1 MFHSSPL
8 HSSMFW
14 LSFFIM
20 RIRDIIPVAL
30 GEKEA
35 DVLLKN
41 AKIVNV
47 FSGDIE
53 EGNIAL
59 YRKRIAGIGDYKK
72 GKKIIDLK
80 GAFIVPGLIDAHLHI
95 ESSML
100 SPREFAR
107 VVLPRGTTTIIADPH
122 EIANV
127 IGLDGVEYMIK
138 ITEGIPMNVYITLP
152 SAVPATELETS
163 GARLGVEDM
172 IGFLEKHPR
181 ILALGEVMNFP
192 GVLSRDRELIAKIE
206 LLRHRYKKIDGHAP
220 GLRGKKLNA
229 YIDAFIRSDHEST
242 RPDEAEEKLRR
253 GMQVFIREGSAAKN
267 LHALLPIVND
277 MNHHY
282 ISFCTDDRSPED
294 ILREGHIDYMVREA
308 IKFDISPVIAI
319 RMATINTARY
329 FNLRSMGAIAP
340 GYKADFLV
348 VNDLK
353 EFRIEMV
360 IKDSQIVARNGE
372 MIVDV
377 SGIFPES
384 NGRIGPMNPAKIRL
398 KDLVIVD
405 RGKRIRVIKL
415 VKDNLIT
422 EELKL
427 KPKAKNGKIL
437 PDKERDISKILVVDR
452 YTGKNFSLG
461 FVTGLG
467 LTHGAIGTSVGHDS
481 HNISIAGQNDRDI
494 LHALDEIKRMGGGL
508 VVVDNQ
514 KTLAKLPLPIGGLM
528 SDRTLEE
535 VNKKLHRLQTAIRKL
550 GCSYDPFMT
559 LSFIQL
565 PVIPEIRI
573 TDRGIV
579 KVSSQRIVPLWV

>member
-1 MFHSSPL
+1 
-8 HSSMFW
+8 
-14 LSFFIM
+14 M
-20 RIRDIIPVAL
+20 RIRDIIPIAL

-53 EGNIAL
+53 EANIAL

-80 GAFIVPGLIDAHLHI
+80 DAFIVPGLIDAHLHI

-107 VVLPRGTTTIIADPH
+107 AVLPRGTTTIIADPH

-308 IKFDISPVIAI
+308 IKYGIPPVIAI

-348 VNDLK
+348 INDLE
-353 EFRIEMV
+353 EFKIEMV

-372 MIVDV
+372 MVVDV

-384 NGRIGPMNPAKIRL
+384 NGRIGPMNPAKL
-398 KDLVIVD
+398 SLNDLLIED

-427 KPKAKNGKIL
+427 KPKTKNGKIL

-452 YTGKNFSLG
+452 YTGKNFSVG

-494 LHALDEIKRMGGGL
+494 LHALEEIKRMGGGL

-514 KTLAKLPLPIGGLM
+514 KTLAKLPLPICGLM

-535 VNKKLHRLQTAIRKL
+535 VNKKLHILQKATRTL

-573 TDRGIV
+573 TDKGIV

>member
-1 MFHSSPL
+1 
-8 HSSMFW
+8 
-14 LSFFIM
+14 M
-20 RIRDIIPVAL
+20 RIRDIIPIAL

-53 EGNIAL
+53 EANIAL

-80 GAFIVPGLIDAHLHI
+80 DAFIVPGLIDAHLHI

-107 VVLPRGTTTIIADPH
+107 AVLPRGTTTIIADPH

-308 IKFDISPVIAI
+308 IKYGIPPVIAI

-348 VNDLK
+348 INDLE
-353 EFRIEMV
+353 EFKIEMV

-372 MIVDV
+372 MVVAV

-384 NGRIGPMNPAKIRL
+384 NGRIGPMNPAKL
-398 KDLVIVD
+398 SLNDLVIVD

-452 YTGKNFSLG
+452 YTGKNFSVG

-514 KTLAKLPLPIGGLM
+514 KILAKLPLPICGLM

-535 VNKKLHRLQTAIRKL
+535 VNKKLHILQKATRKL

>member
-1 MFHSSPL
+1 
-8 HSSMFW
+8 
-14 LSFFIM
+14 M

-308 IKFDISPVIAI
+308 IKYGISPVIAI

-427 KPKAKNGKIL
+427 KPKTKNGKIL
-437 PDKERDISKILVVDR
+437 PDKEQDISKILVVDR

-535 VNKKLHRLQTAIRKL
+535 VNKKLHRLQMAIRKL

-573 TDRGIV
+573 TDKGIV

>member
-1 MFHSSPL
+1 
-8 HSSMFW
+8 MFW

-47 FSGDIE
+47 FSGDTE

-107 VVLPRGTTTIIADPH
+107 AVLPRGTTTIIADPH

-242 RPDEAEEKLRR
+242 KPDEAEEKLRR

-267 LHALLPIVND
+267 LHALLPIVNN

-308 IKFDISPVIAI
+308 IKFGISPVIAI

-384 NGRIGPMNPAKIRL
+384 NGRIGPMNPAKL
-398 KDLVIVD
+398 SLNDLVIVD

-452 YTGKNFSLG
+452 YTGKNFSVG
-461 FVTGLG
+461 FVTGLE

-514 KTLAKLPLPIGGLM
+514 KILAKLPLPICGLM

-535 VNKKLHRLQTAIRKL
+535 VNKKLHILQKATRKL

>member
-1 MFHSSPL
+1 
-8 HSSMFW
+8 
-14 LSFFIM
+14 M

-41 AKIVNV
+41 SNIVNV

-53 EGNIAL
+53 EANIAL

-107 VVLPRGTTTIIADPH
+107 AVLPRGTTTIIADPH

-242 RPDEAEEKLRR
+242 KPDEAEEKLRR

-308 IKFDISPVIAI
+308 IKYGIPPVIAI

-348 VNDLK
+348 INDLE
-353 EFRIEMV
+353 EFKIEMV

-372 MIVDV
+372 MVVAV

-384 NGRIGPMNPAKIRL
+384 NGKIGPMNPAKIRL
-398 KDLVIVD
+398 NDLLIED

-427 KPKAKNGKIL
+427 KPKTKNGKIL

-452 YTGKNFSLG
+452 YTGKNFSVG

-494 LHALDEIKRMGGGL
+494 LHALEEIKRMGGGL
-508 VVVDNQ
+508 VVVDKQ
-514 KTLAKLPLPIGGLM
+514 KTLAKLPLPICGLM

-535 VNKKLHRLQTAIRKL
+535 VNKKLHTLQKATRTL

>member
-1 MFHSSPL
+1 
-8 HSSMFW
+8 
-14 LSFFIM
+14 M

-30 GEKEA
+30 GEEPA

-41 AKIVNV
+41 ANIVNV

-53 EGNIAL
+53 SGNIAL
-59 YRKRIAGIGDYKK
+59 FRKRIAGIGDYRY
-72 GKKIIDLK
+72 GKKVIDLK
-80 GAFIVPGLIDAHLHI
+80 GAYIVPGLIDAHLHI

-107 VVLPRGTTTIIADPH
+107 AVLPRGTTTIIADPH

-192 GVLSRDRELIAKIE
+192 GVLARDRELIAKIE

-220 GLRGKKLNA
+220 GLSGKKLNA

-242 RPDEAEEKLRR
+242 KPEEAEEKLRR

-267 LHALLPIVND
+267 LRSLLPIVND

-294 ILREGHIDYMVREA
+294 ILEEGHIDYMVREA
-308 IKFDISPVIAI
+308 IKSGIHPVIAI

-329 FNLRSMGAIAP
+329 FGLRSMGAIAP
-340 GYKADFLV
+340 GYKADFV
-348 VNDLK
+348 VVEDLK
-353 EFRIEMV
+353 KFKINMV
-360 IKDSQIVARNGE
+360 IKDSQVVARDGE
-372 MIVDV
+372 MVVEV
-377 SGIFPES
+377 SGLFPEID
-384 NGRIGPMNPAKIRL
+384 GKIGPMNPPHLRL
-398 KDLVIVD
+398 NDLKVTD
-405 RGKRIRVIKL
+405 KRRNIRVIKL

-422 EELKL
+422 EEVRV
-427 KPKAKNGKIL
+427 KPLVKNGFIKT
-437 PDKERDISKILVVDR
+437 DKSRDIVKIVVLDR
-452 YTGKNFSLG
+452 YTGNHFSIG
-461 FVTGLG
+461 FVTGLN
-467 LTHGAIGTSVGHDS
+467 LKEGAIGTSVGHDS
-481 HNISIAGQNDRDI
+481 HNVAIAGMNDRDM
-494 LHALDEIKRMGGGL
+494 LFALEEIKKMGGGL
-508 VVVDNQ
+508 VVVKGR

-528 SDRTLEE
+528 SDSTLER
-535 VNKKLHRLQTAIRKL
+535 VNRNLRRIMTATGKL
-550 GCSYDPFMT
+550 GCTYDPFMT
-559 LSFIQL
+559 LSFVQL

-573 TDRGIV
+573 TDKGIV
-579 KVSSQRIVPLWV
+579 DVSSQKIVPLWL

>member
-308 IKFDISPVIAI
+308 IKFGISPVIAI

-573 TDRGIV
+573 TDKGIV

>member
-1 MFHSSPL
+1 
-8 HSSMFW
+8 
-14 LSFFIM
+14 M
-20 RIRDIIPVAL
+20 RIRDIIPIAL

-53 EGNIAL
+53 EANIAL

-80 GAFIVPGLIDAHLHI
+80 DAFIVPGLIDAHLHI

-107 VVLPRGTTTIIADPH
+107 AVLPRGTTTIIADPH

-308 IKFDISPVIAI
+308 IKYGIPPVIAI

-372 MIVDV
+372 MVVDV

-384 NGRIGPMNPAKIRL
+384 NGRIGPMNPAKL
-398 KDLVIVD
+398 SLNDLLIED

-422 EELKL
+422 EEVKL
-427 KPKAKNGKIL
+427 KPKVKNGKIL

-452 YTGKNFSLG
+452 YTGKNFSVG

-514 KTLAKLPLPIGGLM
+514 KTLAKLPLPICGLM

-535 VNKKLHRLQTAIRKL
+535 VNKKLHILQKATRTL

>member
-1 MFHSSPL
+1 
-8 HSSMFW
+8 
-14 LSFFIM
+14 M

-107 VVLPRGTTTIIADPH
+107 AVLPRGTTTIIADPH

-308 IKFDISPVIAI
+308 IKYGISPVIAI

-427 KPKAKNGKIL
+427 KPKTKNGKIL

-535 VNKKLHRLQTAIRKL
+535 VNKKLHRLQMAIRKL

-573 TDRGIV
+573 TDKGIV

>member
-1 MFHSSPL
+1 
-8 HSSMFW
+8 
-14 LSFFIM
+14 M

-308 IKFDISPVIAI
+308 IKYGISPVIAI

-427 KPKAKNGKIL
+427 KPKTKNGKIL

-573 TDRGIV
+573 TDKGIV

>member
-1 MFHSSPL
+1 
-8 HSSMFW
+8 
-14 LSFFIM
+14 M

-41 AKIVNV
+41 SNIVNV

-53 EGNIAL
+53 EANIAL

-107 VVLPRGTTTIIADPH
+107 AVLPRGTTTIIADPH

-277 MNHHY
+277 MNQHY

-308 IKFDISPVIAI
+308 IKFGISPVIAI

-384 NGRIGPMNPAKIRL
+384 NGKIGPMNPAKIRL
-398 KDLVIVD
+398 NDLLIED

-422 EELKL
+422 EELRI
-427 KPKAKNGKIL
+427 KPKVKNGKIL
-437 PDKERDISKILVVDR
+437 SDKERDISKILVVDR
-452 YTGKNFSLG
+452 YTGKNFSVG

-494 LHALDEIKRMGGGL
+494 LHALEEIKRMGGGL

-514 KTLAKLPLPIGGLM
+514 KTLAKLPLPICGLM
-528 SDRTLEE
+528 SDKTLEE
-535 VNKKLHRLQTAIRKL
+535 VNKKLHILQKATRKL